1 MYRQKKCGEENK
13 FWHFETDKNCIV
25 YTTTTPPYKKTKT
38 KYTKKTPLNTH
49 TSVCN
54 AMTKEETNNDFF
66 VSSKNKNKKS
76 RNLKKNHLKL
86 FSLKFISYL
95 LSYII
100 YDRMHYFQWIKKKQS
115 KKTYKLYSIRI
126 CCITSLKK
134 QHTLLLLI
142 SRFFFGSKIE
152 QKGLYIPLGGPI
164 DLLHWL

>member
-1 MYRQKKCGEENK
+1 MKNFVKLNYYYSYNISRVFLKQKK
-13 FWHFETDKNCIV
+13 TTQ
-25 YTTTTPPYKKTKT
+25 YTPQFAT
-38 KYTKKTPLNTH
+38 
-49 TSVCN
+49 
-54 AMTKEETNNDFF
+54 MTKEETNNDFF
-66 VSSKNKNKKS
+66 VTLKKQKFKQKILS